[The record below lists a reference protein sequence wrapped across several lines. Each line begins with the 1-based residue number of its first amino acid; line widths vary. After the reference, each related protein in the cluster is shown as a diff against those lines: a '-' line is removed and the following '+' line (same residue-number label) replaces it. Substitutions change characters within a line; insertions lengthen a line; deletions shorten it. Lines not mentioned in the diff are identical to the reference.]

1 MVQRITVAAEQCHG
15 SILTLTADQA
25 HYLIDVLRLQVGD
38 RFIAQDGKGTQW
50 IAALKTTPKPGLS
63 KGSLSKSSQSK
74 SNQSKSS
81 QSQADILETIQH
93 AITTAPLR
101 LIAAPTKGNSFD
113 QVIRQATELGV
124 THIHPVITERTVL
137 KPSSN
142 RHSRWQR
149 ISEEASEQSERVTT
163 PQIFEPI
170 SFLEYLA
177 QLPLAEDPTEVR
189 YICGARTNNAHLLAA
204 IQSKISSEN
213 LPGVALAIG
222 PEGGWTS
229 REISDAIRS
238 GYEEVSLGPVILRAV
253 TASITALSLITA
265 ARNLL
270 I

>member
-1 MVQRITVAAEQCHG
+1 MVQRITIAAEQCSG
-15 SILTLTADQA
+15 LTLTLTADQA
-25 HYLIDVLRLQVGD
+25 HYLIDVLRLQAGD

-50 IAALKTTPKPGLS
+50 IAALKATS
-63 KGSLSKSSQSK
+63 KHSPSKSSP
-74 SNQSKSS
+74 SKSS
-81 QSQADILETIQH
+81 PSKPPPQADILETIQH
-93 AITTAPLR
+93 AITAAPLR

-124 THIHPVITERTVL
+124 THIHPVVTERTVL

-142 RHSRWQR
+142 RRSRWQR
-149 ISEEASEQSERVTT
+149 IAAEASEQSERVTI
-163 PQIFEPI
+163 PQIFAPI

-177 QLPLAEDPTEVR
+177 QFPSAEDPTEIR
-189 YICGARTNNAHLLAA
+189 YICSARTNNAHLLAA
-204 IQSKISSEN
+204 IQAQISSEH
-213 LPGVALAIG
+213 LPGITLAIG

-229 REISDAIRS
+229 REISDAIRN

-253 TASITALSLITA
+253 TASITALSLVTA

>member
-1 MVQRITVAAEQCHG
+1 MVQRITIAAEQCSG
-15 SILTLTADQA
+15 STLTLTADQA
-25 HYLIDVLRLQVGD
+25 HYLIDVLRLQAGD
-38 RFIAQDGKGTQW
+38 RFIAQDGTGTQW
-50 IAALKTTPKPGLS
+50 IAALKATPKHSP
-63 KGSLSKSSQSK
+63 SKSSP
-74 SNQSKSS
+74 SKSS
-81 QSQADILETIQH
+81 PPKQQPQADILETIQH

-124 THIHPVITERTVL
+124 THIHPVVTERTVL

-142 RHSRWQR
+142 RRLRWQR
-149 ISEEASEQSERVTT
+149 IAAEASEQSERVTV
-163 PQIFEPI
+163 PQIFEPL

-177 QLPLAEDPTEVR
+177 HFPLEENPTEIR
-189 YICGARTNNAHLLAA
+189 YICGARTNNSHLLAA
-204 IQSKISSEN
+204 IQAQISSEH
-213 LPGVALAIG
+213 LPGITLAIG

-229 REISDAIRS
+229 REISDAICN

-253 TASITALSLITA
+253 TASITALSLVTA

>member
-1 MVQRITVAAEQCHG
+1 MFLLNEMVQRITIAAEQCNG
-15 SILTLTADQA
+15 LTLTFTADQA
-25 HYLIDVLRLQVGD
+25 HYLMGVLRLQAGD

-50 IAALKTTPKPGLS
+50 IAALNFAS
-63 KGSLSKSSQSK
+63 KHSSSKR
-74 SNQSKSS
+74 NQP
-81 QSQADILETIQH
+81 QQPPQATILEIIQH
-93 AITTAPLR
+93 TITTAPLR

-124 THIHPVITERTVL
+124 THIHPVVTERTVL
-137 KPSSN
+137 KPSPN
-142 RHSRWQR
+142 RRSRWQR
-149 ISEEASEQSERVTT
+149 IAAEASEQSERVTT

-170 SFLEYLA
+170 PFLAYLA
-177 QLPLAEDPTEVR
+177 QFPLAEDPTEIR
-189 YICGARTNNAHLLAA
+189 YICGARTNKAHLLAA

-213 LPGVALAIG
+213 LPSVALAIG

-229 REISDAIRS
+229 REISDAIRN

-253 TASITALSLITA
+253 TASITALSLVTA

>member
-1 MVQRITVAAEQCHG
+1 MVQRITIATEQCNG
-15 SILTLTADQA
+15 LTLTLTADQA
-25 HYLIDVLRLQVGD
+25 HYLMDVLRLQPGD

-50 IAALKTTPKPGLS
+50 IAALKATPKRG
-63 KGSLSKSSQSK
+63 LSKSSSP
-74 SNQSKSS
+74 KSS
-81 QSQADILETIQH
+81 PPQQSPQASILETIQH
-93 AITTAPLR
+93 TITTAPLR

-124 THIHPVITERTVL
+124 THIHPVVSDRTVL

-142 RHSRWQR
+142 RRSRWQR
-149 ISEEASEQSERVTT
+149 IAAEASEQSERVTT
-163 PQIFEPI
+163 PQIFEPV

-177 QLPLAEDPTEVR
+177 QLSEENLKKDSTEIK
-189 YICGARTNNAHLLAA
+189 YICGARTNNVHLLAA
-204 IQSKISSEN
+204 IQSQLSSEN

-253 TASITALSLITA
+253 TASITALSLVTA